1 MESNNI
7 ELITR
12 MVIQAINQNEKKGD
26 GFMVPIGVSARHI
39 HLTQEHVEALFGPG
53 YQLTKKKALMGGQF
67 ASNEKVT
74 IVGLKLRAIENVR
87 VLGPVRK
94 NTQVEISATDAI
106 SLGVKA
112 PIRES
117 GNIAGSAPIAIIG
130 PKGAVYLN
138 EGCIVAKRHIHMA
151 PKDAMAAGVHDGDIV
166 SVKADNERGTI
177 FNNVQIRVDD
187 SFTLE
192 MHIDTDEAN
201 AKYFH
206 NNVVKA
212 SAHYFV
218 DDDSYTKSVPLKN
231 IAWSVGGKKYPNCG
245 KTGGGKKYGLCTNAN
260 SINIELCDTVK
271 DGKAGASA
279 VTIQNA
285 VTLTKKLMKKYNI
298 DKAHVVRHFD
308 VTGKACP
315 AYWVDD
321 KKWKKEFLD
330 KL

>member
-1 MESNNI
+1 MDNSNV
-7 ELITR
+7 ELITK
-12 MVIQAINQNEKKGD
+12 MVLEAVEKKKAAQSEA
-26 GFMVPIGVSARHI
+26 GFLVPIGVSARHI
-39 HLTQEHVEALFGPG
+39 HLTQEHVEILFGEG
-53 YQLTKKKALMGGQF
+53 YHLTKFKELMGGQF

-74 IVGLKLRAIENVR
+74 IVGLKLRASENVR

-201 AKYFH
+201 A
-206 NNVVKA
+206 A
-212 SAHYFV
+212 QI
-218 DDDSYTKSVPLKN
+218 KS
-231 IAWSVGGKKYPNCG
+231 G
-245 KTGGGKKYGLCTNAN
+245 
-260 SINIELCDTVK
+260 DTVRIV
-271 DGKAGASA
+271 S
-279 VTIQNA
+279 
-285 VTLTKKLMKKYNI
+285 
-298 DKAHVVRHFD
+298 
-308 VTGKACP
+308 C
-315 AYWVDD
+315 
-321 KKWKKEFLD
+321 
-330 KL
+330 